1 MAVVESDLPS
11 LLLSLPFRM
20 TVPWEEMLVVMDDDK
35 WQAGPVNAM
44 LEAADELGEEG
55 WTKKHELMKK
65 HALDVLW
72 GVEGSRAHLNL
83 LHDAAFKA
91 RLNGAMAAK
100 ASLASAAHMRT
111 RAAHADALR
120 ERKAETEEQ
129 ATWAPEEARPVRIAG
144 P

>member
-1 MAVVESDLPS
+1 M
-11 LLLSLPFRM
+11 
-20 TVPWEEMLVVMDDDK
+20 
-35 WQAGPVNAM
+35 NAM

-83 LHDAAFKA
+83 LHDVAFKA

-120 ERKAETEEQ
+120 ERKVETGEQ